1 MKHLLVKVPNSQWTK
16 ISYKKVAGSSD
27 FWFLDIIQSITDH
40 NWSTTNKNLPF
51 FRTYFAHSCSS
62 VLLFSLYKLGP
73 RQEALRL
80 GPQKAYYAIL
90 KPYLPESMLTQL
102 MKYASEAAN
111 ANRSEYQIN
120 ADVRLNM
127 LHVIPRLSKY
137 VTLQKLEVCAQLNA
151 PEKRFKICH
160 IFGIRKPT

>member
-1 MKHLLVKVPNSQWTK
+1 MS
-16 ISYKKVAGSSD
+16 
-27 FWFLDIIQSITDH
+27 
-40 NWSTTNKNLPF
+40 F
-51 FRTYFAHSCSS
+51 FGTYFAYSS
-62 VLLFSLYKLGP
+62 VLFSLYKLGP
-73 RQEALRL
+73 RQEALSL

-111 ANRSEYQIN
+111 TNRSEYQIN

-137 VTLQKLEVCAQLNA
+137 GPCLLYTS
-151 PEKRFKICH
+151 PSPRD
-160 IFGIRKPT
+160 